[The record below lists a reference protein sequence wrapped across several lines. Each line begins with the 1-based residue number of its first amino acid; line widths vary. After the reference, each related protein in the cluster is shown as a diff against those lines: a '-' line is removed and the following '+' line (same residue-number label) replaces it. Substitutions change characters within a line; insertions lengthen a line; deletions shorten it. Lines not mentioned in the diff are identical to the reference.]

1 MMRCW
6 WLAIAALILAATAIP
21 ARAQT
26 DEIQV
31 YDATIAEPGQFT
43 VELHNNYTPIG
54 RTTPAFPGA
63 IVPDHELN
71 GVPEWAYG
79 VTDWWELGAYV
90 PLYSLTRDGRF
101 EINGAKLRTLF
112 VVPHAA
118 EQTFFYGINFELSY
132 NARHWDVTHQAA
144 EMRPIAGLHL
154 GAVDLIVNP
163 IIDTNFNGVRQLD
176 FAPAER
182 VAYNLSEVW
191 AIAVEHYADFG
202 PLGEPYSVDRQG
214 QYLWAVVDWKGEPNS
229 VEAGIGHGFTNAS
242 APLILKLMVEHA
254 F

>member
-1 MMRCW
+1 MRW
-6 WLAIAALILAATAIP
+6 SWLAMAALLVALAAP
-21 ARAQT
+21 QARAQI

-31 YDATIAEPGQFT
+31 YDATIADPGQFT

-90 PLYSLTRDGRF
+90 PLYSVTRDGRF
-101 EINGAKLRTLF
+101 MINGVKLRTLF
-112 VVPHAA
+112 VEPHAA

-144 EMRPIAGLHL
+144 EVRPIAGLHL

-163 IIDTNFNGVRQLD
+163 IIDTNFNGVHQLD

-182 VAYNLSEVW
+182 IAYNFSEVW
-191 AIAVEHYADFG
+191 AAAVEHYADFG
-202 PLGEPYSVDRQG
+202 AIGEPYPVDRQG
-214 QYLWAVVDWKGEPNS
+214 QTLWAVVDWKGEPNS
-229 VEAGIGHGFTNAS
+229 IEAGIGHGFTAAS
-242 APLILKLMVEHA
+242 PPLILKLMIEHA